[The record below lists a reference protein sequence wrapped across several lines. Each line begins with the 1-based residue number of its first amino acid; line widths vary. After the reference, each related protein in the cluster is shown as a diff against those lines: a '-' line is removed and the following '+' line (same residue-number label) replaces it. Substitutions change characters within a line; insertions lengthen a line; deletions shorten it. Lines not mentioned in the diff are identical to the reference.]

1 VRLWRTHKDI
11 DDEVRHY
18 LDEAAAE
25 LVAGGLTLEEARR
38 EVRLQAGNSAS
49 VSEQV
54 RGSGWE
60 NVIET
65 FFADLRY
72 GARQLRHSPGFTAV
86 SVITLALG
94 IGASTAI
101 FSALDPILF
110 EPLPYPHANRIVMI
124 WDIFQSERSDVTF
137 HSYRELAARSHSFEQ
152 LGVADGEPWQP
163 TITSAGK
170 PARVDGQRVSASY
183 FRVLGVTPAL
193 GRGFREDD
201 DRFKGP
207 SVAILS
213 DSLWRQRFNGERAII
228 GRPILLDGNP
238 TTVIGVMA
246 RDFENVL
253 APAAELW
260 SPLQYDAGNIGDING
275 REWGHHLHMAGRL
288 RRGVSPDQA
297 RRELDAIAIARV
309 AEFPRPVWAT
319 LDRGL
324 IVNSLQDEVTRGI
337 KPALLAVLGA
347 VMLLLVIAS
356 VNVVNLLLARCAQR
370 RGEFAMRMALG
381 SGRSRL
387 IRQLLTESLL
397 LAGLGGVGGLLV
409 AEFGARALVALS
421 PPDLP
426 RVSAIAVNGTVFA
439 FALGVTT
446 LIGLVIGLI
455 PAWQSSRSDP
465 ASGMQESSRRAT
477 GSHQMTRRILVV
489 AEVALALVL
498 LVSAGLLLRS
508 LDRLFAVSPGFDPS
522 HLLTM
527 QVQTSGHRYDSDDS
541 KLEFFRQALDSVRRV
556 PGVSA
561 ADFTSL
567 LPMSG
572 DAYGVYGAHFED
584 GGGYNVFRYVVTPGY
599 FETMGIALRRGRLL
613 TEQDRAGA
621 LPSVVISEALAKGK
635 FRGQNPIGQRMHVG
649 PTDRPWYTIVG
660 VVSDVKQLS
669 LAESQPDAVYI
680 TPAQSWFADTLESFV
695 VRMRG
700 DQAVLIPT
708 IEQAIWNV
716 DKDQPISQ
724 IASMVDLLA
733 RSAAQR
739 RFAMIVFELFAFAAL
754 VLAATGIYGVLSGSV
769 TERTRE
775 IGLRAALGA
784 SPNHILGLVIR
795 QGMTMTGIG
804 VLAGLA
810 GAVAATQAIVSL
822 LFGISQIDPVTY
834 GGVIALLG
842 IVSAL
847 ACGVPAWRAA
857 KVDPAVTLRSE

>member
-1 VRLWRTHKDI
+1 
-11 DDEVRHY
+11 
-18 LDEAAAE
+18 
-25 LVAGGLTLEEARR
+25 
-38 EVRLQAGNSAS
+38 
-49 VSEQV
+49 
-54 RGSGWE
+54 
-60 NVIET
+60 
-65 FFADLRY
+65 
-72 GARQLRHSPGFTAV
+72 
-86 SVITLALG
+86 
-94 IGASTAI
+94 
-101 FSALDPILF
+101 
-110 EPLPYPHANRIVMI
+110 
-124 WDIFQSERSDVTF
+124 
-137 HSYRELAARSHSFEQ
+137 
-152 LGVADGEPWQP
+152 
-163 TITSAGK
+163 
-170 PARVDGQRVSASY
+170 
-183 FRVLGVTPAL
+183 
-193 GRGFREDD
+193 
-201 DRFKGP
+201 
-207 SVAILS
+207 
-213 DSLWRQRFNGERAII
+213 
-228 GRPILLDGNP
+228 
-238 TTVIGVMA
+238 
-246 RDFENVL
+246 
-253 APAAELW
+253 
-260 SPLQYDAGNIGDING
+260 
-275 REWGHHLHMAGRL
+275 
-288 RRGVSPDQA
+288 
-297 RRELDAIAIARV
+297 
-309 AEFPRPVWAT
+309 
-319 LDRGL
+319 
-324 IVNSLQDEVTRGI
+324 
-337 KPALLAVLGA
+337 
-347 VMLLLVIAS
+347 
-356 VNVVNLLLARCAQR
+356 
-370 RGEFAMRMALG
+370 
-381 SGRSRL
+381 
-387 IRQLLTESLL
+387 
-397 LAGLGGVGGLLV
+397 
-409 AEFGARALVALS
+409 
-421 PPDLP
+421 
-426 RVSAIAVNGTVFA
+426 
-439 FALGVTT
+439 
-446 LIGLVIGLI
+446 LI